1 MITRGYL
8 VGQIIDD
15 LSDIANQVKTRCDL
29 GLTDLNVHLENFF
42 KDILNVIL
50 ETKLINLNEDR
61 SNEPGL
67 DLGDKNKRIA
77 FQITSHR
84 TSEKIE
90 KTLGRLS
97 DEQIKL
103 YEKIIILIIGKKQT
117 SYSINEK
124 LMEKTSFT
132 LENIWDIDDVCRK
145 AMSIS
150 IDRLQD
156 LHRIVS
162 ADAARVR
169 IELEIQNVDGTFA
182 TNIMKYAEAAAT
194 PKIGK
199 MLTFYNNHFVD
210 YQPLEWFNDA
220 FLAFVN
226 KLASLPRITR
236 EFYAFMI
243 VNRSRE
249 RIGGISGLFINADI
263 LKRVMRYP
271 DSDGE
276 IRILQSLG
284 FVHMNEP
291 NERNSGYYY
300 TIQFPHIG
308 EDVGAT
314 IISYYEEKKMSIF
327 DVIQGLDF
335 TELCDANQ

>member
-42 KDILNVIL
+42 KDVLNIIL
-50 ETKLINLNEDR
+50 EAKLINLNEDR

-67 DLGDKNKRIA
+67 DLGDKKKRVA
-77 FQITSHR
+77 FQITSQK
-84 TSEKIE
+84 TSEKID
-90 KTLGRLS
+90 KTL
-97 DEQIKL
+97 
-103 YEKIIILIIGKKQT
+103 EKISNAQIESYDSINILIIGKKQT
-117 SYSINEK
+117 SYSINEEFMK
-124 LMEKTSFT
+124 KTSFT
-132 LENIWDIDDVCRK
+132 LENIWDIDDVCRR

-150 IDRLQD
+150 IDRLQN

-162 ADAARVR
+162 TDAARVR
-169 IELEIQNVDGTFA
+169 IELEIRNVDGTFA
-182 TNIMKYAEAAAT
+182 TNIMKYAEAAAV

-199 MLTFYNNHFVD
+199 MLTFYNNHFVG
-210 YQPLEWFNDA
+210 YQSPEWFNDA
-220 FLAFVN
+220 FSAFVN

-249 RIGGISGLFINADI
+249 RIGGISGLYINADI

-284 FVHMNEP
+284 FVYMNEP

-300 TIQFPHIG
+300 TIQFPHID

-314 IISYYEEKKMSIF
+314 IIGYYEDNKTSIF
-327 DVIQGLDF
+327 DVFQELDF
-335 TELCDANQ
+335 TELSDANQ